1 MATITTNDQ
10 EETTPDLEGIRRI
23 ASKLFVLLM
32 WAYVIPIAAVA
43 YFAGNNVV
51 FSLVSSALAAALGTL
66 LWTQAPTAPMTR
78 FTIAGA
84 MASQW
89 MILIYAAT
97 NTPSGFV
104 LEAHMMYFIM
114 TCHLIAYFCWRSI
127 IVVTIIPTIHHLV
140 LTFLYPLLI
149 WPDLGYTYLHLADHV
164 VLVVLTATPA
174 LWLAWRGN
182 HLFLLS
188 YAALQQANSASAEK
202 SRVEEETVRQ
212 SQEMEIQRAH
222 GMQQLADS
230 FEASVR
236 RLVTGVLSSVER
248 LKANADALARTSNH
262 SQQQNS
268 QMAGAVERASH
279 SVETVAAAAE
289 ELTASINEISRRVT
303 ESARIAQTAV
313 DEANRTNVTVAGLS
327 AAAQKIGEVVGL
339 INNIASQTN
348 LLALNATIE
357 AARAGEAGKGFAVVA
372 SEVKSLANQTAKA
385 TDDIQAQVAQ
395 MQAVTG
401 NAVDA
406 IKAITGTIGRMNEIA
421 ASIASAVEQQ
431 GAATQEIARNVHEA
445 SDSTRDVMKNI
456 SAASQAA
463 VDTGR
468 TAGETQTAT
477 HELSKLSGDLRHEVD
492 GFVVRLR
499 NA

>member
-1 MATITTNDQ
+1 MAIITSNDQ
-10 EETTPDLEGIRRI
+10 EETTPDLEGIRRV
-23 ASKLFVLLM
+23 ASKLFIILM
-32 WAYVIPIAAVA
+32 WAYTIPIAAVA
-43 YFAGNNVV
+43 YFSGNDVI
-51 FSLVSSALAAALGTL
+51 FSLVASALAAAVGTV
-66 LWTQAPTAPMTR
+66 LWTQAPTAPVTR
-78 FTIAGA
+78 FTIAAA

-89 MILIYAAT
+89 MILIYAASK
-97 NTPSGFV
+97 TPSGFM
-104 LEAHMMYFIM
+104 LDAHMMYFVM
-114 TCHLIAYFCWRSI
+114 TCHLSAYFCWRSI
-127 IVVTIIPTIHHLV
+127 VIVSVIPSIHHLI
-140 LTFLYPLLI
+140 LTFVYPLFV
-149 WPDLGYTYLHLADHV
+149 WPDVDYTYIHLLNHV
-164 VLVVLTATPA
+164 ILVVLTATPA

-182 HLFLLS
+182 ALFRSS
-188 YAALQQANSASAEK
+188 YAALQAAHNANAEK
-202 SRVEEETVRQ
+202 SVVEEETLRQ
-212 SQEMEIQRAH
+212 SQEAEIQRAH
-222 GMQQLADS
+222 SMQQLADS

-248 LKANADALARTSNH
+248 LKANADALAQTSSH

-279 SVETVAAAAE
+279 SVETVASAAE

-401 NAVDA
+401 TAVEA

-421 ASIASAVEQQ
+421 ASIATAVEQQ

-445 SDSTRDVMKNI
+445 SDSTRDVMRNI
-456 SAASQAA
+456 ERASEAAIE
-463 VDTGR
+463 TGR
-468 TAGETQTAT
+468 TANETQTAT
-477 HELSKLSGDLRHEVD
+477 HQLSQLSGDLRHEVD